1 MYNILKF
8 ICYLGKQ
15 LDSAPRGDYYS
26 SLVVVAILAA
36 LGAMCSLVLLL
47 VLLRRHRTASA
58 PICGPT
64 PTPRTNA
71 ALPPYDSPTYKLDLH
86 QETMGENFNNLSS

>member
-1 MYNILKF
+1 M
-8 ICYLGKQ
+8 
-15 LDSAPRGDYYS
+15 DSPHRGDYYN
-26 SLVVVAILAA
+26 SLVVVAIIAA

-47 VLLRRHRTASA
+47 VLVRRHRTASA

-64 PTPRTNA
+64 PAARTNP

-86 QETMGENFNNLSS
+86 QETMGTV